1 MKHAYTL
8 QRFFNCQATNKQIEL
23 PIRVFSS
30 YKKAKEDVEGTIRVK
45 KAIVSQNEKIDHG
58 YKNLFEEHFTF
69 QSFSNNKIDTRK
81 YIITKTEI
89 Y

>member
-1 MKHAYTL
+1 MKHIYTL
-8 QRFFNCQATNKQIEL
+8 QRFFNCQDLRQKIEL
-23 PIRVFSS
+23 PIRVFST
-30 YKKAKEDVEGTIRVK
+30 YKKAKEDVEQTIRVK

-69 QSFSNNKIDTRK
+69 QSVSNNKIDTRK